1 MKQIKEFVYLTL
13 LVTMFASLS
22 MADVMPFQWS
32 TTGTFSSPGLPTGL
46 SFVGAPLSGVQNTA
60 ADGSLSAINLGH
72 FTFADI
78 GTDYTGTFSLT
89 VNFFRPSGSADPAY
103 SVTLAANANSNGGND
118 TLTIN
123 FPGASQYSFNG
134 PDGNGTFTFG
144 VDDVFDFRNG
154 SHTDTV
160 NLTGNISRATFTDV
174 TTTDTSPVPEPS
186 SVLLL
191 CTALLGFAFVA
202 RRKSALT

>member
-1 MKQIKEFVYLTL
+1 
-13 LVTMFASLS
+13 
-22 MADVMPFQWS
+22 
-32 TTGTFSSPGLPTGL
+32 
-46 SFVGAPLSGVQNTA
+46 
-60 ADGSLSAINLGH
+60 
-72 FTFADI
+72 
-78 GTDYTGTFSLT
+78 
-89 VNFFRPSGSADPAY
+89 
-103 SVTLAANANSNGGND
+103 
-118 TLTIN
+118 
-123 FPGASQYSFNG
+123 
-134 PDGNGTFTFG
+134 

-191 CTALLGFAFVA
+191 CTALVGFAFVA